1 MPFPHYSF
9 IILSLS
15 NLHARFAM
23 TQCFLRSYPVRFAF
37 VLGAIAATIVIVYY
51 HILVKKDFNLFRAN
65 SRPISS

>member
-1 MPFPHYSF
+1 
-9 IILSLS
+9 
-15 NLHARFAM
+15 M